1 MTTGGFQLQG
11 KDAMMTYGSQ
21 KNLAFFFAC
30 YTLAMSEKLA
40 WKSILVTLLTLMA
53 ASV

>member
-1 MTTGGFQLQG
+1 VTTGGFQLHG
-11 KDAMMTYGSQ
+11 KDEMMIYGSQ
-21 KNLAFFFAC
+21 KNLAYFFAC
-30 YTLAMSEKLA
+30 YTLAMSERFA